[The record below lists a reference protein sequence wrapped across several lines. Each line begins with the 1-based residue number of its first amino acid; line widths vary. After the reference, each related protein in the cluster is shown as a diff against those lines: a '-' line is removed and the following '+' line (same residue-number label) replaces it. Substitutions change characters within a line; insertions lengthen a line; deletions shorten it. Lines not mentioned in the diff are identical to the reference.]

1 MYKENIVYFL
11 YRKRRLDTKSEDA
24 IGLEPMETPMS
35 ERKTNVYF
43 DDSDGTTL
51 ICFKKDLITLY
62 LLSIFKKKITWTH
75 LWCLFLIQEHDV
87 IFFLQKIILYL
98 WMYWWDKTHSELF
111 TCKFERLFRFFYV
124 FRECSRQ
131 ISSSIIPFL
140 TDNLWYNVI
149 VLIL

>member
-62 LLSIFKKKITWTH
+62 LLSIFKKK
-75 LWCLFLIQEHDV
+75 LLEHICGV
-87 IFFLQKIILYL
+87 YF
-98 WMYWWDKTHSELF
+98 
-111 TCKFERLFRFFYV
+111 
-124 FRECSRQ
+124 
-131 ISSSIIPFL
+131 
-140 TDNLWYNVI
+140 
-149 VLIL
+149 